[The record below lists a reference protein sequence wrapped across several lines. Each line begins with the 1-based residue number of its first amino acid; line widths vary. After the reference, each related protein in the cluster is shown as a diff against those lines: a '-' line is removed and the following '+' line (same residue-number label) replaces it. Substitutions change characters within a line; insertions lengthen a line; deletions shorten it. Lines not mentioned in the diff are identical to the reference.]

1 MAKIPGISESE
12 WKVMKVLWAKSPQTA
27 AEVIA
32 ALDKED
38 WHPNTIK
45 TLLTRLHRKGAVG
58 VNKQKSLYLYRAKVS
73 EADCVRVESE
83 SFLDRIFGGAV
94 KPLLVHFVENEKLS
108 PGDLEEL
115 KQILRKKKK

>member
-1 MAKIPGISESE
+1 
-12 WKVMKVLWAKSPQTA
+12 MKVIWGKPPQTA

-32 ALDKED
+32 SLTEED

-45 TLLTRLHRKGAVG
+45 TLLSRLHRKGVVG
-58 VNKQKSLYLYRAKVS
+58 VNKQKTLYLYRATVS
-73 EADCVRVESE
+73 EADCVKKESE

-108 PGDLEEL
+108 PRDLEEL
-115 KQILRKKKK
+115 KDILRRKKK